1 MAAEAFGCVLT
12 FRTTLIDKIGTVNQF
27 RFTMK
32 TATVRELRTEFPRL
46 EALLF
51 GGETIAITKRKR
63 IVAKLVPVDTPER
76 PDFRRRFGG
85 AVPPGGRREDSAVE
99 LLSEDRGK

>member
-1 MAAEAFGCVLT
+1 
-12 FRTTLIDKIGTVNQF
+12 
-27 RFTMK
+27 MK

-63 IVAKLVPVDTPER
+63 IVAKLVPVDTPVR
-76 PDFRRRFGG
+76 PDFRRRFGEV
-85 AVPPGGRREDSAVE
+85 VPSGGRRAESAVE
-99 LLSEDRGK
+99 LLSEDRGQ